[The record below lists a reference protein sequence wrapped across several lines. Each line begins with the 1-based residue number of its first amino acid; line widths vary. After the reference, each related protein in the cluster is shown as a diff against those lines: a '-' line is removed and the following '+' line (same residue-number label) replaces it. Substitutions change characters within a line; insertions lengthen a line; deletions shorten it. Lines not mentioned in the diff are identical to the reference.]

1 MPFLVLATFHRLVAR
16 AALKF
21 MVAQGPLVSD
31 LPEACAEAARLLEL
45 ALEGLLRAKVI
56 TSAQAAPDNVLILT
70 HRSKELA

>member
-1 MPFLVLATFHRLVAR
+1 MIPFLVLVTFHRLVAR

-21 MVAQGPLVSD
+21 TAGPVGCD
-31 LPEACAEAARLLEL
+31 LLEVRVEAAKLLEL